1 MATTIDRQRRHDEKW
16 QSKVLDGMNR
26 VLAVL
31 HDVSDGVR
39 DLAEAVRALER
50 ATQPPPPP
58 TPAGRAEFF
67 SVGDLAELIG
77 LSEGA
82 VRNLRY
88 RGKGPAA
95 TKVGGRLRFRRRD
108 VEAWLAGEREAQE
121 APTRPWKE
129 SWLGG
134 GIGSGLART
143 TDPGPLLLGLAH
155 RTGCGV
161 SLPRHGHLP
170 GVPRRRV
177 GHQERNASQTP
188 AAVSLVT

>member
-16 QSKVLDGMNR
+16 QSEVLDGMNR
-26 VLAVL
+26 MLAVL

-39 DLAEAVRALER
+39 DLAETVRRLER

-58 TPAGRAEFF
+58 TPAGQAEFL

-88 RGKGPAA
+88 RGRGPAA

-108 VEAWLAGEREAQE
+108 VEEWLAGERKAEE

-143 TDPGPLLLGLAH
+143 TEPSPYCPGSHTEPAEASRFQSMGICRMCRDDVSVIKNGTLRKH
-155 RTGCGV
+155 R
-161 SLPRHGHLP
+161 PRY
-170 GVPRRRV
+170 RW
-177 GHQERNASQTP
+177 
-188 AAVSLVT
+188 